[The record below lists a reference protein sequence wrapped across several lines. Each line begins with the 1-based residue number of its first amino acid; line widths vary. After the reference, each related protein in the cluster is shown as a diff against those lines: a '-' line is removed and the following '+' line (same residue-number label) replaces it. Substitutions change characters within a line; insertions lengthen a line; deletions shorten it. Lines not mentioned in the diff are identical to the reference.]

1 MLRRLTAF
9 YESHGISPVN
19 FHCPSR
25 SECAAGSPDF
35 TEAKMS
41 SVPPRY
47 GMPGLPRL
55 LFLSL
60 DSGSGSSDPRERTAE
75 AVRQWNVECDVAA
88 LPRNK
93 HWYRTHELA
102 FELLRQFK
110 PDLTVPETRLCFAHV
125 NSAKCCQNKSGRKRA
140 DSILFENC
148 RRFIPAELGLLG
160 PDVVVTQG
168 GRRKPPSPGVFRS
181 DGMTCA
187 RWTAAAM
194 RTMPTT
200 RPASSNSGREGSR
213 ASGFRPTTPT
223 TMGASSRSAGTA
235 GLCMGKRS
243 VGFGVRG
250 RRIALGHCLAAIDLP
265 LHTGATCHEPNK
277 ESLRGST
284 Q

>member
-19 FHCPSR
+19 FRCPSR

-88 LPRNK
+88 LPKNN
-93 HWYRTHELA
+93 HWYRTHQLA

-110 PDLTVPETRLCFAHV
+110 PDLTGPRNPALLCPRQQREVLPEQVREEA
-125 NSAKCCQNKSGRKRA
+125 GRFDPLR
-140 DSILFENC
+140 
-148 RRFIPAELGLLG
+148 ELPPLHSRGIG
-160 PDVVVTQG
+160 PPEP
-168 GRRKPPSPGVFRS
+168 GRRRDTGWAGEDRHRPELFGP
-181 DGMTCA
+181 
-187 RWTAAAM
+187 TA
-194 RTMPTT
+194 
-200 RPASSNSGREGSR
+200 
-213 ASGFRPTTPT
+213 
-223 TMGASSRSAGTA
+223 SRS
-235 GLCMGKRS
+235 R
-243 VGFGVRG
+243 RG
-250 RRIALGHCLAAIDLP
+250 QR
-265 LHTGATCHEPNK
+265 
-277 ESLRGST
+277 
-284 Q
+284 

>member
-1 MLRRLTAF
+1 MLRRLATF
-9 YESHGISPVN
+9 YESHGISPVD
-19 FHCPSR
+19 FRCPSR

-47 GMPGLPRL
+47 GLPGLPRL
-55 LFLSL
+55 LFQSL

-88 LPRNK
+88 LPKNN

-110 PDLTVPETRLCFAHV
+110 QDLTVPETRLYFAHV

-148 RRFIPAELGLLG
+148 RRFIPGELGLLS

-168 GRRKPPSPGVFRS
+168 GPAKTAIVRSFSVRRHDVRAVDSGSYAYDAHYETGVIELGPGRKRCLWIQTYHPNNYGRFQPQRRYCWPLYAEAV
-181 DGMTCA
+181 A
-187 RWTAAAM
+187 RFW
-194 RTMPTT
+194 
-200 RPASSNSGREGSR
+200 GSR
-213 ASGFRPTTPT
+213 AKNSTGSLP
-223 TMGASSRSAGTA
+223 GGDRS
-235 GLCMGKRS
+235 
-243 VGFGVRG
+243 
-250 RRIALGHCLAAIDLP
+250 P
-265 LHTGATCHEPNK
+265 LHTGATCHERDK
-277 ESLRGST
+277 ESLRGSP
-284 Q
+284 